1 MIRHGREEEREG
13 QNQDSVS
20 VTSHM
25 DPLTELKKK
34 GRLRD
39 RVEDFEGTRR
49 VL

>member
-1 MIRHGREEEREG
+1 MIRPGREDERER
-13 QNQDSVS
+13 QNQDSVP

-25 DPLTELKKK
+25 DPPTELKK
-34 GRLRD
+34 GRVRD